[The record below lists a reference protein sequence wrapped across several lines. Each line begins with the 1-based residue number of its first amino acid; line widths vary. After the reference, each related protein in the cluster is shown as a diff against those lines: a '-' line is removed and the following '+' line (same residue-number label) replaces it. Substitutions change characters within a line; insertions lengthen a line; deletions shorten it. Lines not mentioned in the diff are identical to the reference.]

1 MNKHYLYTPLLFTAL
16 LSFQTAALA
25 SENVNKQETAKPLIL
40 AIDSQNATS
49 HFARTDTYTSQY
61 KQNSLV
67 KTSAK
72 IDAISKTLKN
82 VSRAFKRITSI
93 RYGKGR
99 KIRAKLGAKS
109 LTLRYTYT
117 L

>member
-1 MNKHYLYTPLLFTAL
+1 MNKHYLYSPLLFTAL
-16 LSFQTAALA
+16 LSLQTAALA
-25 SENVNKQETAKPLIL
+25 SENANKQEIAKPLIL

-61 KQNSLV
+61 EQNGLV

-72 IDAISKTLKN
+72 IDPLSKTLKN
-82 VSRAFKRITSI
+82 VSRALKRITSI
-93 RYGKGR
+93 RYGKSK